1 MKILYDHQMF
11 SYQKYGGIT
20 KYFVELI
27 KNISADHECHLSI
40 LFSENQYLKENRDL
54 FNTVDLLPDI
64 NFKGKATLHKWI
76 CRVNQAYSSRRIASN
91 NFDLLHP
98 TFYHDY
104 FHPKLK
110 RPYIITVHDLIEFK
124 FKHLFTG
131 NNSNRDHIE
140 KAVMNANRLIA
151 ISNNTKQDLL
161 EIFDLDP
168 DKIDVIHHGY
178 NNSPSPVSENKFGD
192 YLLFVGDRRGYKNF
206 TLFIKAIAPLLK
218 REGDLK
224 VVCVGAPFS
233 REEQSLFHQLKISKQ
248 LLAKRVDE
256 NTLNNLYAHA
266 KAFVYP
272 SLYEGFGLPVL
283 EAFSNGCP
291 ACLSDSSCF
300 PEIAADAAQ
309 YFDPTE
315 RNSILDSVE
324 KVVYDVEWAA
334 QLKIAGKKQLT
345 HYSWEKT
352 AEETLAAY
360 QKTV

>member
-27 KNISADHECHLSI
+27 KNISTEHECHLSI
-40 LFSENQYLKENRDL
+40 LFSENQYLKENRHL
-54 FNTVDLLPDI
+54 FNTVDLLS
-64 NFKGKATLHKWI
+64 NVHFKGKATLHQWI
-76 CRVNQAYSSRRIASN
+76 CRINQAFSGQRIASN

-104 FHPKLK
+104 FSHKLK

-124 FKHLFTG
+124 FKHLFMES
-131 NNSNRDHIE
+131 NSNREHIK

-161 EIFDLDP
+161 EIFDLNP

-178 NNSPSPVSENKFGD
+178 NNSPSPASENKLGD

-206 TLFIKAIAPLLK
+206 VLFIKSIAPLLN
-218 REGDLK
+218 REKTLK
-224 VVCVGAPFS
+224 VVCVGSPFS
-233 REEQSLFHQLKISKQ
+233 REEQSLFYQLKIHEQ
-248 LLAKRVDE
+248 LIAKRVDE
-256 NTLNNLYAHA
+256 DTLNTLYAHA

-291 ACLSDSSCF
+291 TCLSDSSCF

-315 RNSILDSVE
+315 RHSILDAVE
-324 KVVYDVEWAA
+324 KVVYDTELVA
-334 QLKIAGKKQLT
+334 QLKMAGKKQLAN
-345 HYSWEKT
+345 YSWEKT
-352 AEETLAAY
+352 ARETLASY